1 MRVSG
6 VKDLDNSVFVGMSLN
21 RSLSRKDKF
30 MERETTGK
38 VISVSKQ
45 WWLKVNT
52 KAVRNGPMDGAVFPH
67 IIKVLYTVNGIEYT
81 KRKWIS
87 AGVPVPAEGNSVKI
101 VYDEDSP
108 KKANIIY

>member
-1 MRVSG
+1 MFCRAIIDKSE
-6 VKDLDNSVFVGMSLN
+6 FVVMSLN
-21 RSLSRKDKF
+21 RSLSRKDKS

-38 VISVSKQ
+38 VISASKQ

-67 IIKVLYTVNGIEYT
+67 NKGFIYTVNGIEYT